1 MKNQMKIRKRVALA
15 TIYYMASVCH
25 ANSQSMSYNLELTKE
40 IIVKK
45 EIKDNENLGVP
56 QGRYGE
62 KILFFRGNADNTFS
76 FFYFNEHDGSFT
88 SDGRKIYLP
97 KERKRY
103 FYNLMDSLIFYSERF
118 RDINNPFDDGYQ
130 RLIIRISDK
139 EILLDSIFNADKNIH
154 SNFSTD
160 GKILLVNTLT
170 TLLHYY
176 NPSQDDQFIVYDLDK
191 LRKGKVHRTTI
202 PCKHCAQGHLIGDKL
217 FFTQSSTP
225 DDFDG
230 GFNWQ
235 NIYVAPWGRLKDSVK
250 IAFRADIKATTPD
263 GRYILAENNDL
274 PNGVCVIID
283 VQAKKYQLLLGRDYE
298 RKYAFYSYE
307 KKKFAFDFGEYIVYV
322 DFPSEYPFDALKSNL
337 QFRIDGSSKAIR
349 KQFQHKPLE

>member
-1 MKNQMKIRKRVALA
+1 
-15 TIYYMASVCH
+15 
-25 ANSQSMSYNLELTKE
+25 
-40 IIVKK
+40 VKK
-45 EIKDNENLGVP
+45 AIRGGEWSGTP
-56 QGRYGE
+56 RGRCGE
-62 KILFFRGNADNTFS
+62 KVLFFRGNADNIFS
-76 FFYFNEHDGSFT
+76 FLYFNEQDGSFT
-88 SDGRKIYLP
+88 SDGRNVYLP

-118 RDINNPFDDGYQ
+118 RDINNPYDDGYQ
-130 RLIIRISDK
+130 RLIVRISDE
-139 EILLDSIFNADKNIH
+139 EILLDSIFNADKIIH

-191 LRKGKVHRTTI
+191 LRKGKVDKTTI
-202 PCKHCAQGHLIGDKL
+202 PCKHCAQGHLVGAKL

-230 GFNWQ
+230 GFSWKD
-235 NIYVAPWGRLKDSVK
+235 IYVAPWGRLKDSVK
-250 IAFRADIKATTPD
+250 IALRADIKAITPD

-274 PNGVCVIID
+274 TNGVCIIID

-298 RKYAFYSYE
+298 RKPVFYSYE
-307 KKKFAFDFGEYIVYV
+307 KQKFAFDFGEYIVYV
-322 DFPSEYPFDALKSNL
+322 DFPSEYPFDALKENL
-337 QFRIDGSSKAIR
+337 QFRIDGSCTAIR
-349 KQFQHKPLE
+349 EQFKHKPLE